1 MDNGIRALLITDNR
15 TSSRGPKRKKSEIHD
30 SDAEPEED
38 SEDEDEDDS
47 DEESEGGEGVDGGET
62 ERRSADQGKSLR
74 VRVNL

>member
-30 SDAEPEED
+30 SDAEPDED
-38 SEDEDEDDS
+38 SEDEDDS
-47 DEESEGGEGVDGGET
+47 DEESEGVDGGET

-74 VRVNL
+74 VRVSL